1 VTLDSLWV
9 QLLAI
14 DAVDGFGLGR
24 VWLRLRP
31 CDEAL
36 VLHCEF
42 GVRFGVV
49 CE

>member
-36 VLHCEF
+36 VLHREF